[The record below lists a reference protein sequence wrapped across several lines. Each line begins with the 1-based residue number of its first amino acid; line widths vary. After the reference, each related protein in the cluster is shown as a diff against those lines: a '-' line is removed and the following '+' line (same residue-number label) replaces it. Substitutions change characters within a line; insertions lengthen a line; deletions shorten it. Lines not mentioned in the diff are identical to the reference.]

1 MSDKT
6 KGIVYLVGAG
16 PGDVGLLT
24 GKGKKLIETAD
35 VVVFDR
41 LVSEEILA
49 LIPEDTERIDVGKHA
64 GNHPVPQDQIN
75 QILLEQAQL
84 GKKVVRLKG
93 GDPFLFGRGGEELEL
108 LEENGISFEVVP
120 GITSAIAA
128 ATYGG
133 IPVTHRDFCSS
144 VHFITGH
151 ARAGKELSIDFEAL
165 VRVQGTLVFLMSVST
180 AGRIADGLL
189 QAGMDPAMPS
199 AVIENGTRTNQ
210 RTFVQPISEL
220 EKSVK
225 ENQVQSPALI
235 VVGKVC
241 SLAERFGWFDNMP
254 LKGKRFL
261 VTRPE
266 AGESRLA
273 AGLRALGADVV
284 VHPCIR
290 TSFIRP
296 LEIPKTDAN
305 GKAFDTYVFTSAVG
319 VRSYLEWL
327 LENGQDVRAFAG
339 KKIACIGSA
348 TAKALKEY
356 GLIAD
361 FVPSVYSGQVLGEE
375 MLSSGFVTTESNVL
389 LLRTNLASH
398 DVTDCLEQ
406 AGVSYTDIPVY
417 HTELLTWTPEEDEA
431 PYDCI
436 TFTSRSCVEGFMN
449 GRTPADNAGLM
460 ALCIGEKTAEAAKE
474 AGFEVVISEKAT
486 IESMLEKASGG
497 ISWI

>member
-1 MSDKT
+1 MNKSNH
-6 KGIVYLVGAG
+6 GIVYLVGAG
-16 PGDVGLLT
+16 PGDAGLLT
-24 GKGKKLIETAD
+24 GKGKNLIETAD

-75 QILLEQAQL
+75 QILLEQAL
-84 GKKVVRLKG
+84 MGKKVVRLKG

-128 ATYGG
+128 AAYGG

-165 VRVQGTLVFLMSVST
+165 VRLQGTLVFLMSVST

-189 QAGMDPAMPS
+189 AAGMDAAMPC

-210 RTFVQPISEL
+210 RTLVQPLCDL
-220 EKSVK
+220 EKTVK
-225 ENQVQSPALI
+225 EKQVQSPALI

-241 SLAERFGWFDNMP
+241 SLAERFTWFDQLP

-273 AGLRALGADVV
+273 TGLRALGADVE
-284 VHPCIR
+284 VHPCIK

-296 LEIPKTDAN
+296 LEIPETGAN
-305 GKAFDTYVFTSAVG
+305 GKTFDTYVFTSAVG

-327 LENGQDVRAFAG
+327 LENGRDMRVFAG

-375 MLSSGFVTTESNVL
+375 MLSSGFVTKENNVL

-398 DVTDCLEQ
+398 DVTDCLEA

-417 HTELLTWTPEEDEA
+417 YTELLTWQPEEAQA

-449 GRTPADNAGLM
+449 GRNLEDNTGLT

-474 AGFEVVISEKAT
+474 GGFTVVISEKAT
-486 IESMLEKASGG
+486 IESMLEKAAAF
-497 ISWI
+497 